1 MYPDPIQ
8 KFIEKFSKLPSVG
21 PRQAARFAFYLLKQG
36 KKEIEEYGRLLLDLS
51 QSIKICP
58 ICFYTALNSGN
69 NNEDLCDIC
78 KDKSRNSEMIC
89 VVEKET
95 DLISLEKT
103 KKYHGLYHIL
113 GGQISPLEPESYK
126 QIRIKEL
133 LERVKKSSG
142 RIKEIIL
149 ATNPTVEGDLT
160 ARYLERV
167 LKPFNLKIT
176 RLGRGL
182 PTGGDIEFADPD
194 TLGNALEQ
202 RKESN

>member
-21 PRQAARFAFYLLKQG
+21 PRQAARFAFFLLKQG
-36 KKEIEEYGRLLLDLS
+36 KPEIEECAKLLSDLAKN
-51 QSIKICP
+51 IKICP
-58 ICFYTALNSGN
+58 QCFYAALNG
-69 NNEDLCDIC
+69 EDGELCSIC
-78 KDKSRNSEMIC
+78 KDKTRNQTVIC

-103 KKYHGLYHIL
+103 KKYNGLYYVL

-126 QIRIKEL
+126 QIKIKEL
-133 LERVKKSSG
+133 IERVKNSK
-142 RIKEIIL
+142 IKEAIL
-149 ATNPTVEGDLT
+149 ATNPTTEGDLT
-160 ARYLERV
+160 ARYLEKILR
-167 LKPFNLKIT
+167 PFDLKIT

-182 PTGGDIEFADPD
+182 PTGGDIEFADQD

-202 RKESN
+202 RKETK

>member
-1 MYPDPIQ
+1 M
-8 KFIEKFSKLPSVG
+8 
-21 PRQAARFAFYLLKQG
+21 
-36 KKEIEEYGRLLLDLS
+36 DLS
-51 QSIKICP
+51 KNVKICP
-58 ICFYTALNSGN
+58 QCFYTALNGEN
-69 NNEDLCDIC
+69 GDDVCDIC
-78 KDKSRNSEMIC
+78 KDKSRNPETIC

-103 KKYHGLYHIL
+103 KKYRGLYHVL
-113 GGQISPLEPESYK
+113 SGQISPLDPESYK

-133 LERVKKSSG
+133 LGRLKKNDE

-149 ATNPTVEGDLT
+149 ATNPTLEGDLT
-160 ARYLERV
+160 ARYLERI
-167 LKPFNLKIT
+167 LKPFDLKIT

-202 RKESN
+202 RKETK

>member
-1 MYPDPIQ
+1 MLPDPIQ
-8 KFIEKFSKLPSVG
+8 KFVEKFSGLPSVG
-21 PRQAARFAFYLLKQG
+21 PRQAARFAFFLLKQG

-51 QSIKICP
+51 KNVKICP
-58 ICFYTALNSGN
+58 QCFYTALNGEN
-69 NNEDLCDIC
+69 GKEDLCDIC
-78 KDKSRNSEMIC
+78 KDKSRNSGTIC

-103 KKYHGLYHIL
+103 QKYRGLYHVL

-133 LERVKKSSG
+133 LERVKKGEG
-142 RIKEIIL
+142 RTKEIIL
-149 ATNPTVEGDLT
+149 ATNPTLEGDLT
-160 ARYLERV
+160 ARYLERI
-167 LKPFNLKIT
+167 LKPFNLKIS

-194 TLGNALEQ
+194 TLGNALEH
-202 RKESN
+202 RK

>member
-8 KFIEKFSKLPSVG
+8 KFVEKFSKLPSVG
-21 PRQAARFAFYLLKQG
+21 PRQAARFAFFLLKQG

-51 QSIKICP
+51 KNVKICP
-58 ICFYTALNSGN
+58 WCFYTALNGENGN
-69 NNEDLCDIC
+69 DVCDIC
-78 KDKSRNSEMIC
+78 RDKSRNSGTIC

-103 KKYHGLYHIL
+103 QKYRGLYHIL

-133 LERVKKSSG
+133 LERVKKNEG
-142 RIKEIIL
+142 GTKEIIL
-149 ATNPTVEGDLT
+149 ATNPTLEGDLT
-160 ARYLERV
+160 ARYLEKI
-167 LKPFNLKIT
+167 LKSFNLKIT

-202 RKESN
+202 RKETK